1 VDAVALRKWR
11 EDDAPFVCEACQESE
26 IQRWLPLIPRPYTME
41 HAVGFVRGEVTGPH
55 QFAIVVDGSP
65 VGSVGLNLGDSDVG
79 EAGYW
84 VDASA
89 RGRGVAADALRLVCS
104 YGFSELGLARIQLR
118 TDPDN
123 LSSQRVAEKVGF
135 QREGVLRSSLL
146 HPDGRRRDMIMWSLL
161 PEDPAVRSRS
171 DDSTPRG

>member
-1 VDAVALRKWR
+1 MAEVTLREWR
-11 EDDAPFVCEACQESE
+11 EDDAPYVCEACQDPE
-26 IQRWLPLIPRPYTME
+26 ILYWMPLIPRPYKME
-41 HAVGFVRGEVTGPH
+41 HALAFVRGEITGPH
-55 QFAIVVDGSP
+55 QFAVELDGRP
-65 VGSVGLNLGDSDVG
+65 VGSVGLNLGHGDVG

-84 VDASA
+84 LDASM
-89 RGRGVAADALRLVCS
+89 RGRGVAAEALRLLCA
-104 YGFSELGLARIQLR
+104 YGFSEVGLARIQLR

-123 LSSQRVAEKVGF
+123 VASQRVAEKAGF